1 MKVLQRLAM
10 CALVLLLAACA
21 NLRSQPQPQPQQ
33 PITAQPYQQESILLE
48 AEVFFGRGA
57 QGVADAINRVFT
69 DNGPPDAYI
78 KGEEGSGSLGFGL
91 RYGHGTLYL
100 PDGTTSQVY
109 WNGPS
114 VGFDMGGSVSK
125 VFVLIYGLQTVNDL
139 YRRFSGVEGSLFF
152 VGGVGVNYNRQD
164 NITLAPVRLGVG
176 WRMGVSVG
184 YLHLSPERSWFPL

>member
-10 CALVLLLAACA
+10 CALVLLLAACT

-109 WNGPS
+109 W
-114 VGFDMGGSVSK
+114 
-125 VFVLIYGLQTVNDL
+125 YGK
-139 YRRFSGVEGSLFF
+139 YSSIKFHR
-152 VGGVGVNYNRQD
+152 
-164 NITLAPVRLGVG
+164 
-176 WRMGVSVG
+176 
-184 YLHLSPERSWFPL
+184 